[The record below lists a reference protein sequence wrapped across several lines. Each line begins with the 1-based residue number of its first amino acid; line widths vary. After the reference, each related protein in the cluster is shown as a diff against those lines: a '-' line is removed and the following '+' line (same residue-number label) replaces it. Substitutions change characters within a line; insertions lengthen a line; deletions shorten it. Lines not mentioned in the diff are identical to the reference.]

1 MGAIPSILEH
11 LPVLA
16 AGRWVGGQGRPP
28 LYLDRE
34 AQGGLRGSQGCGGER
49 DLEWKK
55 GSPPIPCR
63 SVLGP
68 SVQPEVRSRARQNL
82 LLGPGGCQLR
92 WPLCPRLLPTLELRL
107 ISDTGAPSFGQ
118 NKTLAPDSPAG
129 PSEEQGS
136 LAGASPPGPSA
147 VPLEL
152 RDSDPGQGPEL
163 WALSECLLLSSLPW
177 LDLCSHPVA
186 GWKQWSP
193 V

>member
-1 MGAIPSILEH
+1 MGPLWNECHVSPHFLQLEINDVTRAWG
-11 LPVLA
+11 LEVDRVELAVEAVL
-16 AGRWVGGQGRPP
+16 QPP
-28 LYLDRE
+28 
-34 AQGGLRGSQGCGGER
+34 Q
-49 DLEWKK
+49 
-55 GSPPIPCR
+55 
-63 SVLGP
+63 
-68 SVQPEVRSRARQNL
+68 
-82 LLGPGGCQLR
+82 
-92 WPLCPRLLPTLELRL
+92 
-107 ISDTGAPSFGQ
+107 
-118 NKTLAPDSPAG
+118 DSPAG